1 MKTLYNAISTVRY
14 SNVMRVVSF
23 GIILSAALL
32 WSCSSPLDIDTVRK
46 QSTVTASPLTAK
58 YLNVVFEGDDI
69 FGVQDGCELT
79 WYAGITDSIRIDTS
93 GRVTS
98 VHFYANDMK
107 VKNVALGKYT
117 LQSMSIKFDSLA
129 CSNLTTSITEGMNGT
144 SGSEMTLKLGQLSI
158 PITADGD
165 KNKVTIAATEH
176 RPARLIQCR
185 FAVEL
190 NDPYSSTA
198 PKLNYN
204 VRATIV
210 Y

>member
-1 MKTLYNAISTVRY
+1 M
-14 SNVMRVVSF
+14 
-23 GIILSAALL
+23 L

-46 QSTVTASPLTAK
+46 QSTVSTSALTAK
-58 YLNVVFEGDDI
+58 YLNVVFEGNDI
-69 FGVQDGCELT
+69 LGVQDGCELT

-93 GRVTS
+93 GRVTT

-107 VKNVALGKYT
+107 VKNVVIGKYS

-129 CSNLTTSITEGMNGT
+129 CSNLSTSIAQGMSERN
-144 SGSEMTLKLGQLSI
+144 GSEMVLRYGQQTLNV
-158 PITADGD
+158 TADGT
-165 KNKVTIAATEH
+165 KNKVIIAATEH

-185 FAVEL
+185 FAVQL
-190 NDPYSSTA
+190 TDPYSSAT
-198 PKLNYN
+198 KLNFN